1 MQPLVTFIEW
11 RTTVKSQRTSRVVV
25 MLLLLIAPGFALA
38 QGGGS
43 SHWQLHGPPS
53 PERGSMREIH
63 GMMSQMGGMMEHMV
77 DRIQAGPLTP
87 EHTKQMGE
95 MMGQMAYMMQKMSG
109 MTGAEAPQQ
118 MAPMMERMTEIHKRM
133 MSMMAVP
140 PAAPKKP

>member
-1 MQPLVTFIEW
+1 
-11 RTTVKSQRTSRVVV
+11 
-25 MLLLLIAPGFALA
+25 
-38 QGGGS
+38 
-43 SHWQLHGPPS
+43 
-53 PERGSMREIH
+53 
-63 GMMSQMGGMMEHMV
+63 MMSQMGGMMEHMV

-95 MMGQMAYMMQKMSG
+95 MMGQMAGMMQKLSG